1 MERLKRLEKAQVTP
15 DELVVLMLER
25 LAKSK
30 VDFTVKNYEIT
41 RAAAERLLRTVGA
54 VPEEPP
60 KQLEAPPVPAAST
73 ALLARCTACGTVHP
87 NGECSRRRHPLVDD
101 RTQFMPVYLPGRK
114 GVYSG
119 S

>member
-1 MERLKRLEKAQVTP
+1 MERLEKAQVTP

-30 VDFTVKNYEIT
+30 VDFTIENYATT

-54 VPEEPP
+54 VPQEPP

-73 ALLARCTACGTVHP
+73 ALPARCTMCGTVHP

-101 RTQFMPVYLPGRK
+101 RTQLMPIYRPGRK
-114 GVYSG
+114 VVYSG

>member
-1 MERLKRLEKAQVTP
+1 MTP

-30 VDFTVKNYEIT
+30 VDFTIENYATT

-60 KQLEAPPVPAAST
+60 KQLEAAPVPT
-73 ALLARCTACGTVHP
+73 MLIARCTTCGVPHP
-87 NGECSRRRHPLVDD
+87 NGMCPARRQQALDD
-101 RTQFMPVYLPGRK
+101 RTQLMPVYRRGHGK
-114 GVYSG
+114 VYSG

>member
-1 MERLKRLEKAQVTP
+1 MTP

-30 VDFTVKNYEIT
+30 VDFTIESYDIT

-54 VPEEPP
+54 VPQEPP
-60 KQLEAPPVPAAST
+60 KQLEAPPVPAAPT
-73 ALLARCTACGTVHP
+73 VLLARCTTCGAVHP
-87 NGECSRRRHPLVDD
+87 SGECSRRRNPLADD
-101 RTQFMPVYLPGRK
+101 RTQFMPVYRPGRK
-114 GVYSG
+114 AVYSG

>member
-1 MERLKRLEKAQVTP
+1 MERLEKAQVTP

-30 VDFTVKNYEIT
+30 VDFTIENYATT

-54 VPEEPP
+54 VPVEPP

-73 ALLARCTACGTVHP
+73 ALLAQCAACGIVHP
-87 NGECSRRRHPLVDD
+87 NGKCPRRRNPLADD
-101 RTQFMPVYLPGRK
+101 RTQFMPIYRPGRK
-114 GVYSG
+114 SVYSG